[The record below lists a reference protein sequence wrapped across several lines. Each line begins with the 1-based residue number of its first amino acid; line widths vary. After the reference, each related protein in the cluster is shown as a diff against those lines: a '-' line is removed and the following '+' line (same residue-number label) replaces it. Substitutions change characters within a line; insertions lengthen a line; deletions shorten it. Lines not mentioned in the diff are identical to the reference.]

1 MLLDFTPHP
10 QSLWFNYLWG
20 LTSCW
25 TPGAGCMCVLTCF
38 ILIWLFETL
47 WTIAHQATLSM
58 GFSRQVYW
66 SGLSCPPPRIFLT
79 QGLNPCLLCLLHW
92 QAGSLPLAPPGKPT
106 GAIQIGKWSLVG
118 WFSTCNSYSQPQHL
132 GLTFLGLRSYS
143 LVSPVLSLPDCVL
156 HQNSSCSVPPG
167 LSPSSGLRPPVW
179 KLWRIW
185 VWMVDYSDQIT
196 FPGKPIVQHWQNI
209 PTMDHSFIYSFS
221 HSISIY

>member
-1 MLLDFTPHP
+1 MIQLPLRAYVMLNARGWLYVCAHLFH
-10 QSLWFNYLWG
+10 SYLALWDPVDH
-20 LTSCW
+20 SP
-25 TPGAGCMCVLTCF
+25 PGYSVHG
-38 ILIWLFETL
+38 
-47 WTIAHQATLSM
+47 
-58 GFSRQVYW
+58 

-209 PTMDHSFIYSFS
+209 PAMDHSFIYSFS